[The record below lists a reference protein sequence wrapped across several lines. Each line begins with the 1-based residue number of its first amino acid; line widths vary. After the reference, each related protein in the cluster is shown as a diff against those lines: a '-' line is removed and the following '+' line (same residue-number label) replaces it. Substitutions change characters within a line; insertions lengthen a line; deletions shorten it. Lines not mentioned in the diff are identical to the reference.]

1 MTSPITFKSA
11 TQAADAIL
19 KADKAKLQW
28 AKLPIDSL
36 PQAIQQQAVDAI
48 NAAIAARNAKDAL
61 QTMLDNSVD
70 APSGKRLVVTLGRD
84 VSPSTDHVLYAWASA
99 GSPSTRVVS
108 FEQFVRG

>member
-1 MTSPITFKSA
+1 MTSPVTFKSA

-28 AKLPIDSL
+28 AKLPIDDL
-36 PQAIQQQAVDAI
+36 PDDIQALAIAAI
-48 NAAIAARNAKDAL
+48 NAEIAARAAKSAL
-61 QTMLDNSVD
+61 QSALDDKVN
-70 APSGKRLVVTLGRD
+70 APVGKRLVVTLGRD
-84 VSPSTDHVLYAWASA
+84 VSASTDYVLYAWAPQ